1 MKRSWT
7 ALAVASC
14 AFALV
19 AGCNNYNS
27 SYQYP
32 TGASLL
38 NIAPTGVP
46 AGAANVT
53 LTLTAVVVNGFSTKS
68 VVQWNGQK
76 LATTVI
82 DVTTI
87 TALVPGNLLT
97 KPASVS
103 VNVYA
108 PQSGTG
114 MNGLSNT
121 LAFYVVGPP
130 NPQPTISSISPTSA
144 PACGTSCSK
153 ASVELTVTGTNFL
166 PLSNNGGSVVAY
178 QGIATNGQRTA
189 LTITS
194 FSATTLKATIPGSYL
209 SSPDPNASIVLI
221 NPQVIPC
228 LVNCPYPIG
237 TDGGNSNSVPFAVTG
252 TAAANAQAAAEETPA
267 VSQEGRYVA
276 FSSQQNEVTQ
286 ILLRDTCLGEKNGCT
301 PETKIISATPD
312 GTAGNADSHS
322 PAMSADGRY
331 VAFSSAATNLLENAP
346 AGRQVYLRDNC
357 VGAPA
362 SCKPS
367 ISLISTDSEGALS
380 GTESIFPSISS
391 SGRFVAFVTIT
402 PSHDTNKTKTS
413 AASSNSGLR
422 QVFLRDTCLGASNC
436 TPKTTRISLQPGD
449 APADPAKPAG
459 PALSGLAKQIALA
472 DGKSSTVFTPT
483 MAIDDRFFLAATSPK

>member
-7 ALAVASC
+7 ALAVAIC
-14 AFALV
+14 AVGLV
-19 AGCNNYNS
+19 AGCNNYNN

-32 TGASLL
+32 TGASII

-53 LTLTAVVVNGFSTKS
+53 LTITAAAVNGFSTKS

-76 LATTVI
+76 LTTTFV
-82 DVTTI
+82 DVTTV
-87 TALVPGNLLT
+87 TALVPGNLIA
-97 KPASVS
+97 KPAAVS

-114 MNGLSNT
+114 QNGLSNT

-130 NPQPTISSISPTSA
+130 NPQPTIASISPTSA
-144 PACGTSCSK
+144 PTCGTSCSK

-178 QGIATNGQRTA
+178 QGTATGGQQTA
-189 LTITS
+189 LTISS
-194 FSATTLKATIPGSYL
+194 FSSTELKATIPGSYL
-209 SSPDPNASIVLI
+209 SAADIARIVVI

-237 TDGGNSNSVPFAVTG
+237 TDGGTSNSVLFTVTG
-252 TAAANAQAAAEETPA
+252 TAANGQAAAEETPA
-267 VSQEGRYVA
+267 VSQDGRYVA
-276 FSSQQNEVTQ
+276 FSSQQNEIVQ
-286 ILLRDTCLGEKNGCT
+286 ILLRDTCLGEKSGCT
-301 PETKIISATPD
+301 PETKVISAAAD

-331 VAFSSAATNLLENAP
+331 VAFSSAATNLLENTP
-346 AGRQVYLRDNC
+346 AGRQVYMRDTC
-357 VGAPA
+357 LGAAA
-362 SCKPS
+362 SCKPTT
-367 ISLISTDSEGALS
+367 SLISTDSEGALT

-391 SGRFVAFVTIT
+391 SGRFVAFVAIT
-402 PSHDTNKTKTS
+402 PSHDANKTKTS

-422 QVFLRDTCLGASNC
+422 QVFLRDTCLGAPNC
-436 TPKTTRISLQPGD
+436 TPKTTRISLQLDD
-449 APADPAKPAG
+449 APVNSTKPAG

-483 MAIDDRFFLAATSPK
+483 VPIDDRFFLAATGDPK